1 MEADDAVGEQP
12 DAVEKWIP
20 ARDQLIGAPLRPTGF
35 TIWANSVAPMAQLGA
50 QQGRADI
57 LGHLALKLDALAFGF
72 V

>member
-1 MEADDAVGEQP
+1 
-12 DAVEKWIP
+12 
-20 ARDQLIGAPLRPTGF
+20 
-35 TIWANSVAPMAQLGA
+35 MAQLGA